1 MMSHIQPSSEKS
13 PAEDRANLAT
23 PQILIMAL
31 IGLLFLV
38 MLVWSEPFSDL
49 YLHPHLTATQPA
61 ITATPLPPG
70 EPTPL
75 PEKYIQTNE
84 QTNTIIFGATLLVL
98 IITGGT
104 LSFILRK
111 QR

>member
-1 MMSHIQPSSEKS
+1 
-13 PAEDRANLAT
+13 
-23 PQILIMAL
+23 MAL

-38 MLVWSEPFSDL
+38 MLVWSEPFSNL
-49 YLHPHLTATQPA
+49 YLHPTATQIA
-61 ITATPLPPG
+61 ITSTPLPPG
-70 EPTPL
+70 EPTHM

-84 QTNTIIFGATLLVL
+84 QTDTIIVGATLLVL

-104 LSFILRK
+104 LSFIFRK